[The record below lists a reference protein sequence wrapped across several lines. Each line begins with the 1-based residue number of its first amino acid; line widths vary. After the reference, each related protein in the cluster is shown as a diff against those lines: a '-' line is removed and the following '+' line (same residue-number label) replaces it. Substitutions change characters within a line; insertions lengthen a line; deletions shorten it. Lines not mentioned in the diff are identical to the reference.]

1 MAPALSW
8 SLLGYLHS
16 RPHPMQT
23 GSYHQHLFGLTSQHR
38 IFPKMPNVRDYALP
52 FLYQILCLGFLWAF
66 VWIVPTLFRDAR
78 LPLWLRTL
86 LDFLISSTFCICISK
101 LCIWLF
107 HFRLCRF
114 LDYNVIVIFFLPETR
129 QIIEK
134 ATCSGQQQRYWCLP
148 LCCYPP
154 SVCALTKVEVS
165 VLSCLSPYKAAQL
178 QFPFTQLSCGV
189 LICSA
194 LLSWWSNRTCRTKD
208 SCFETALFGFCGSC
222 PHLELRWIL
231 NHHLLHLPKIYLS
244 CSVSGIHCSHKAGW
258 WNTSYEMRSQ

>member
-16 RPHPMQT
+16 HPHPMQT

-107 HFRLCRF
+107 TSGFADFWITMSLLFFFFFAWNQANYWKSHVFWAATKILMPSSLLLSTICMCTHQSGGFCAF
-114 LDYNVIVIFFLPETR
+114 LF
-129 QIIEK
+129 
-134 ATCSGQQQRYWCLP
+134 
-148 LCCYPP
+148 
-154 SVCALTKVEVS
+154 VS
-165 VLSCLSPYKAAQL
+165 L
-178 QFPFTQLSCGV
+178 QSRSFTQLSCGV

-231 NHHLLHLPKIYLS
+231 NHHLLHLPRIYLS